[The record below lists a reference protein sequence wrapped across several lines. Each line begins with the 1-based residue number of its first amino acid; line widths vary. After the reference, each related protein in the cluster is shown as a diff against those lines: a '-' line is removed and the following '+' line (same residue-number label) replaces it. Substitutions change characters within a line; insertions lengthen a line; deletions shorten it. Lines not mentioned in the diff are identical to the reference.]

1 MKMNRN
7 FITAAIGLSVL
18 VFIGYAF
25 IQITTKESVP
35 GENQYRL
42 ANKHLIDGEMETA
55 MKIFN
60 EVISLNPEYKAAYLG
75 KAITLMQMGEL
86 DASMVE
92 FNRAIQLDDNF
103 AEAYANRGILNDKT
117 GRFQEA
123 INDYR
128 KAVELK
134 PELDDGPGLI
144 WRFLHLADQ
153 KPSTI
158 IERADYIEAELK
170 KPESERLLSIPEID
184 KQQRMYKK

>member
-1 MKMNRN
+1 MNRN
-7 FITAAIGLSVL
+7 LINAIIGLSVL

-25 IQITTKESVP
+25 IQTTTKESVP

-42 ANKHLIDGEMETA
+42 ANKHLVDGDLDSALTVL
-55 MKIFN
+55 N
-60 EVISLNPEYKAAYLG
+60 EVISLNPEYKEAYFG

-86 DASMVE
+86 DASLAE

-103 AEAYANRGILNDKT
+103 AEAYANRGILNDKK
-117 GRFQEA
+117 GRFIEA
-123 INDYR
+123 VSDYR

-134 PELDDGPGLI
+134 PELDDGPGMV

-158 IERADYIEAELK
+158 IDRADYIEAELK
-170 KPESERLLSIPEID
+170 KPESERLLSVPEID

>member
-1 MKMNRN
+1 MNRN
-7 FITAAIGLSVL
+7 LINAIIGLSVL

-25 IQITTKESVP
+25 IQTSTKESVP

-42 ANKHLIDGEMETA
+42 ANKYLVDGDMENA

-60 EVISLNPEYKAAYLG
+60 EIISSNPEYKDPYLG

-103 AEAYANRGILNDKT
+103 AEAYANRGILNDKK
-117 GRFQEA
+117 GRFIEA
-123 INDYR
+123 VSDYR

-134 PELDDGPGLI
+134 PELDDGPGLV

-153 KPSTI
+153 RPSTI
-158 IERADYIEAELK
+158 IDRADYIEAELK